1 MHDDLVMCSVL
12 FSWLVRQ
19 EYFKDITNDDLRQR
33 LYEEN
38 QRMIEED
45 ILPFGFVDDGHE
57 EEGIINI
64 DESRIGWALP
74 DNRDM

>member
-12 FSWLVRQ
+12 FAWLVRQ
-19 EYFKDITNDDLRQR
+19 EYFKDITNDDLRKR

-45 ILPFGFVDDGHE
+45 ILPFGFYDDGQE

-64 DESRIGWALP
+64 DERRIGWSLP
-74 DNRDM
+74 DNRDL